1 MLFSRMHNI
10 FLGRPISLKR
20 NLTQRKMWRTWRTTK
35 KWQFCDGH
43 LVQDGWRWHVH
54 FVVMVEGVHISS
66 FRSKKTFLSACCNFL
81 TASSALFSGI
91 VLVILFSYLTLIFDY
106 RVSHDM
112 FDTLVK
118 LLAPNPLF
126 QSKGRKP
133 QRHLK
138 HQLGTFLICYGQLA
152 SPIQDTALKVAI
164 GAGTVVLYCRRVTR
178 AIRELRLK
186 FGGWVE

>member
-81 TASSALFSGI
+81 TASSALFSESAMI
-91 VLVILFSYLTLIFDY
+91 CSTLLSSFSLRTHCSSRRAENLSAI
-106 RVSHDM
+106 SS
-112 FDTLVK
+112 TN
-118 LLAPNPLF
+118 LAH
-126 QSKGRKP
+126 S
-133 QRHLK
+133 
-138 HQLGTFLICYGQLA
+138 
-152 SPIQDTALKVAI
+152 
-164 GAGTVVLYCRRVTR
+164 
-178 AIRELRLK
+178 
-186 FGGWVE
+186 